1 MAKSASLSS
10 KGIRHKLFTAVC
22 LMSVIP
28 ILVCLNFAFPSLFIS
43 FLSET
48 SFKFIILIMIF
59 ISLLGFVLI
68 KQIIEHI
75 IRMAREVKSIA
86 EGDTDKYIE
95 IKSEDEIGQLGS
107 AINQLTS
114 RIKEN
119 LNELE
124 DYGSKTAQINID
136 IQKRVV
142 TMSGLLQIS
151 SLITKGAKL
160 DDILHLCVEKLKSVA
175 DSSAAFILFLDNNG
189 KMVIRAQAGLSAD
202 CGASLAESD
211 ECVSRVFQGGA
222 LTVIDAKNFNASC
235 LKLVSFLNIKNLL
248 CLPIYLARKP
258 AAIAGIGNNIPDFI
272 YKRDDQELLD
282 IFGKQMA
289 IAIESDWLTA
299 KVEGLEIKDMLT
311 GLYNERYVRHHLD
324 EEIKRAII
332 YQRPCGFILARIQN
346 FTSYQKMYGQVASE
360 AVFKKIASSLSASF
374 SGIEKVGRFADYD
387 FAVILP
393 EKNKRQA
400 QKTAEELQK
409 NVEALFQDEPVKD
422 KRLGIS
428 VAVVENPLDG
438 VDSNELISIA
448 RNLLNNK

>member
-1 MAKSASLSS
+1 
-10 KGIRHKLFTAVC
+10 
-22 LMSVIP
+22 
-28 ILVCLNFAFPSLFIS
+28 
-43 FLSET
+43 
-48 SFKFIILIMIF
+48 
-59 ISLLGFVLI
+59 
-68 KQIIEHI
+68 
-75 IRMAREVKSIA
+75 
-86 EGDTDKYIE
+86 
-95 IKSEDEIGQLGS
+95 
-107 AINQLTS
+107 
-114 RIKEN
+114 
-119 LNELE
+119 
-124 DYGSKTAQINID
+124 
-136 IQKRVV
+136 
-142 TMSGLLQIS
+142 
-151 SLITKGAKL
+151 
-160 DDILHLCVEKLKSVA
+160 A
-175 DSSAAFILFLDNNG
+175 DSSAAFILFLDSNG
-189 KMVIRAQAGLSAD
+189 KMVMRAQAGLNVE

-235 LKLVSFLNIKNLL
+235 LKLLSLLNIKNLL
-248 CLPIYLARKP
+248 CLPIYLAHKP
-258 AAIAGIGNNIPDFI
+258 AAIAGVGNNIPDFI

-332 YQRPCGFILARIQN
+332 YQRPCGFVLARIQN
-346 FTSYQKMYGQVASE
+346 FTSYQKLYGQVASE

-409 NVEALFQDEPVKD
+409 NVETLFQDEPVKD

-428 VAVVENPLDG
+428 IAVVENPLDG

-448 RNLLNNK
+448 RNLLNSK

>member
-10 KGIRHKLFTAVC
+10 KGIKRKLFIAVC

-28 ILVCLNFAFPSLFIS
+28 ILVCLNLVFPSLFIS
-43 FLSET
+43 FLSRA
-48 SFKFIILIMIF
+48 SLKLIILIMVL
-59 ISLLGFVLI
+59 ISFLGFVLV
-68 KQIIEHI
+68 KQIIDHI
-75 IRMAREVKSIA
+75 VRMAREAKSMA
-86 EGDTDKYIE
+86 EGNTDKCIE

-107 AINQLTS
+107 AINQLTA

-142 TMSGLLQIS
+142 IMSGLLQIS

-160 DDILHLCVEKLKSVA
+160 DDILNLCVEKLKGLA
-175 DSSAAFILFLDNNG
+175 DSSAAFILFLDSG
-189 KMVIRAQAGLSAD
+189 KMVVRAQAGLSED
-202 CGASLAESD
+202 RGVSFAESD
-211 ECVSRVFQGGA
+211 ECVARMFKSGA
-222 LTVIDAKNFNASC
+222 LTVIDTKNFNASC
-235 LKLVSFLNIKNLL
+235 LKLLSVLNIKNLL
-248 CLPIYLARKP
+248 CLPIYLARTP
-258 AAIAGIGNNIPDFI
+258 VAMAGVGNNIPDFI

-282 IFGKQMA
+282 IFGRQVA
-289 IAIESDWLTA
+289 IAIESDWLTR

-311 GLYNERYVRHHLD
+311 GLYNERYIRHHLD

-332 YQRPCGFILARIQN
+332 YQRPCGFILARIHN
-346 FTSYQKMYGQVASE
+346 FAFYQKLHGQVASE
-360 AVFKKIASSLSASF
+360 AVFKKIASALSASF

-409 NVEALFQDEPVKD
+409 NVETVFQDEPDKD
-422 KRLGIS
+422 KKLGIA
-428 VAVVENPLDG
+428 VVVVENPLDG
-438 VDSNELISIA
+438 ADSNELISIA

>member
-1 MAKSASLSS
+1 
-10 KGIRHKLFTAVC
+10 
-22 LMSVIP
+22 
-28 ILVCLNFAFPSLFIS
+28 
-43 FLSET
+43 
-48 SFKFIILIMIF
+48 
-59 ISLLGFVLI
+59 
-68 KQIIEHI
+68 
-75 IRMAREVKSIA
+75 
-86 EGDTDKYIE
+86 
-95 IKSEDEIGQLGS
+95 
-107 AINQLTS
+107 
-114 RIKEN
+114 
-119 LNELE
+119 
-124 DYGSKTAQINID
+124 
-136 IQKRVV
+136 
-142 TMSGLLQIS
+142 MSGLLQIS

-160 DDILHLCVEKLKSVA
+160 DDTLRLCVEKLKSVA

>member
-10 KGIRHKLFTAVC
+10 KGIKRKLFIAVC

-28 ILVCLNFAFPSLFIS
+28 ILVCLNLVFPSLFIS
-43 FLSET
+43 FLSRA
-48 SFKFIILIMIF
+48 SLKLIILIMVL
-59 ISLLGFVLI
+59 ISFLGFVLV
-68 KQIIEHI
+68 KQIIDHI
-75 IRMAREVKSIA
+75 VRMAREAKSMA

-151 SLITKGAKL
+151 GLITKGAKL
-160 DDILHLCVEKLKSVA
+160 DDILRLCVEKLKSVA

-189 KMVIRAQAGLSAD
+189 NMVIRAQAGLSAD

-289 IAIESDWLTA
+289 IAIESDWL
-299 KVEGLEIKDMLT
+299 
-311 GLYNERYVRHHLD
+311 
-324 EEIKRAII
+324 
-332 YQRPCGFILARIQN
+332 P
-346 FTSYQKMYGQVASE
+346 
-360 AVFKKIASSLSASF
+360 
-374 SGIEKVGRFADYD
+374 
-387 FAVILP
+387 
-393 EKNKRQA
+393 
-400 QKTAEELQK
+400 
-409 NVEALFQDEPVKD
+409 
-422 KRLGIS
+422 
-428 VAVVENPLDG
+428 
-438 VDSNELISIA
+438 
-448 RNLLNNK
+448 